1 MADIPSGN
9 YTVALGG
16 TRYAWAGGTLNVSGT
31 SPNQTATYKGQSVT
45 NLNVGTT
52 SVGWDVT
59 INNQGTNYPLSFTGG
74 QYSVNPTSGKG
85 QITGGSVS
93 GLPSTT

>member
-74 QYSVNPTSGKG
+74 QLLQFYSNLPQTFRNTSNG
-85 QITGGSVS
+85 Q
-93 GLPSTT
+93 